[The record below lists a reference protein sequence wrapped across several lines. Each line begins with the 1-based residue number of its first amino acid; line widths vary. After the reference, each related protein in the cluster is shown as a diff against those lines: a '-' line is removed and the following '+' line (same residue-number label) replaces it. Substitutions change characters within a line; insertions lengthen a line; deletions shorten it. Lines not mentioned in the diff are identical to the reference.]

1 MAETTVLSLNNIAS
15 SLAARA
21 GQPLN
26 SALIEELKFIFT
38 YKQVNYKQ
46 QFLEKHPEQRSFF
59 LQSFVT
65 DLEAIPKGDCE
76 IPATSCEILRS
87 KCKIPA
93 PLRSSF
99 SMFDFIGTPDWMHAF
114 AETHPEFLEY
124 NKHNKF
130 TPKTTKWFYM
140 NERLYVLNNL
150 QLKKIAVRSVFTD
163 PASVNS
169 CCAAATTPCFDEN
182 KAYPMA
188 HDLIN
193 AIMRDILNVELRNMF
208 PQAGMVSVDKEEE
221 ATQPLPLKS

>member
-15 SLAARA
+15 SLASRA
-21 GQPLN
+21 GQPHN

-46 QFLEKHPEQRSFF
+46 QFLEKHPEQRSLF

-65 DLEAIPKGDCE
+65 DLEKIPKGDCE
-76 IPATSCEILRS
+76 IPITGCDILRS
-87 KCKIPA
+87 TCKIPA
-93 PLRSSF
+93 PVRSSF
-99 SMFDFIGTPDWMHAF
+99 SMFDFIGSADWTKAYTEGF
-114 AETHPEFLEY
+114 PEFLEY

-150 QLKKIAVRSVFTD
+150 QLKQIAVRSVFND
-163 PASVNS
+163 PSSVNS
-169 CCAAATTPCFDEN
+169 CCSAGTTPCFDEN

-208 PQAGMVSVDKEEE
+208 PQGAVVSVDKEEE
-221 ATQPLPLKS
+221 ASQPLPLKS